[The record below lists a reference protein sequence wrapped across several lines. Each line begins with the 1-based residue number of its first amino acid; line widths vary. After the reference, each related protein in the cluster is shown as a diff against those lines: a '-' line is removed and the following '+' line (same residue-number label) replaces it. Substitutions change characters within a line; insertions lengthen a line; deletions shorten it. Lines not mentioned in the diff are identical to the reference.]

1 MTELQTIR
9 RLYRLSDQGA
19 AMTGDFDAVARAT
32 RILSSASRRLSRYAE
47 TRCNGIERWDSKAGR
62 VLASFTDDD
71 DARLDRLEGRAE
83 AQAVAAIAVLFGDSV
98 TVTFQRDPRG
108 APIRLWLGAPHDSRS
123 ADALL

>member
-47 TRCNGIERWDSKAGR
+47 TRCNGVERWNEQAKMR
-62 VLASFTDDD
+62 LAEITEADE
-71 DARLDRLEGRAE
+71 AHLDRLEGRAE